1 MATRE
6 QVQIVEG
13 FGSIERRSASEVA
26 ESAMQAEAMAAVQAR
41 FIVARQRPR
50 DIAKF
55 KANMLALC
63 RNPKFADEALYEKPV
78 GGDETV
84 VDFSIRFAEA
94 FTRLYGNL
102 DVSTEA
108 TFDDPARRKIRVT
121 ATDLEGNATFRSDR
135 MLEKTVERRYAGEDR
150 TVISSRLNSR
160 RQKVFIVVATEEEF
174 FTKEAAAASKLIR
187 TNVLRFVD
195 EDFKDECRKEIDKAL
210 KQAAANDPQAR
221 TKRLVEAFARF
232 GVSPEKVKAYL
243 GHALDAMSPDELI
256 ELQRAWVAVRE
267 GESFNEICEAKV
279 ARRNQPSAT
288 GATST
293 IFSTTPSSDSK
304 SDALAAKLGGRAEEQ
319 RAAGLRSTP
328 KPGDA
333 APQTGPASTN
343 ATVVEATT
351 QELATASQIDGKPHQ
366 QRDSRI
372 ETEKFQSE
380 TVSTSTNPIQPQGS
394 ELFPSSPRDE
404 HKDPAKRSKRS

>member
-1 MATRE
+1 MASRE
-6 QVQIVEG
+6 QIQTVEG
-13 FGSIERRSASEVA
+13 FGTYERRSASEVA

-50 DIAKF
+50 DIVKF

-150 TVISSRLNSR
+150 TIVSSRMNSR
-160 RQKVFIVVATEEEF
+160 RQKVFIVIATEEEF

-195 EDFKDECRKEIDKAL
+195 EDFKDECRKEIDRAL
-210 KQAAANDPQAR
+210 KLAAVNDPQAR
-221 TKRLVEAFARF
+221 TKRLVEAFAKF
-232 GVSPEKVKAYL
+232 GVTVEKLRAYL
-243 GHALDAMSPDELI
+243 GHELNQMTPDELI

-267 GESFNEICEAKV
+267 GESFNEIFQAKV
-279 ARRNQPSAT
+279 ARRTQPSAGS
-288 GATST
+288 GAAD
-293 IFSTTPSSDSK
+293 TTPSTKASGVAADTR
-304 SDALAAKLGGRAEEQ
+304 SDALAEKLGGARAEEQ
-319 RAAGLRSTP
+319 RAEGLRVGP

-333 APQTGPASTN
+333 APQTGTAQTN
-343 ATVVEATT
+343 ATVAEGTP
-351 QELATASQIDGKPHQ
+351 QEKPIPSEIDGKPA
-366 QRDSRI
+366 RNADS
-372 ETEKFQSE
+372 QNG
-380 TVSTSTNPIQPQGS
+380 TVSTSTNPDQPLGS

-404 HKDPAKRSKRS
+404 THKDPAKRTRRS